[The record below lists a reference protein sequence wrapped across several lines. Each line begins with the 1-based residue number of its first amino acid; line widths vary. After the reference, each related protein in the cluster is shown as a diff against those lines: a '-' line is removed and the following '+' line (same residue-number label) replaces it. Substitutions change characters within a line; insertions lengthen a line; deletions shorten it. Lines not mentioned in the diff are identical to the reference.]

1 MRMKRSGA
9 AAAIL
14 AACMLTV
21 SVGGCGRGDDIGT
34 KVVLTTGF
42 DKDEIFRIETSS
54 CSLPELMVYLTTI
67 QNRYES
73 VYGREIWQTNADGVT
88 LEENVK
94 NIALAQIAQIKTM
107 NLLAQQY
114 NVTLNST
121 EKEQA
126 RAAAAQYFSSLNDA
140 EIEAMQVTQETIE
153 TLYSEFA
160 LANKVYEYIIKD
172 INPEIS
178 DDEARIITV
187 WQIHLDTRE
196 SAEEILEKLAQ
207 EKEFMTLASAYS
219 KDSQISYTFGRGEKP
234 AAYEEAAFALENEG
248 VSGIIEEEDGY
259 YILKCVN
266 NFDREATEANKVTM
280 VERRRD
286 EIFSGVYEEL
296 VANTPSEFNTKIW
309 EQVHFEDWTG
319 GIPESFLEVYSRYFE
334 GE

>member
-1 MRMKRSGA
+1 MRQKVKRGLV
-9 AAAIL
+9 ICL
-14 AACMLTV
+14 AACMLT
-21 SVGGCGRGDDIGT
+21 GGLEGCSHFENT
-34 KVVLTTGF
+34 EFVLTTGLTENQLF
-42 DKDEIFRIETSS
+42 KVGSS
-54 CSLPELMVYLTTI
+54 VCTLPEAMIYVMDY
-67 QNRYES
+67 QRQYES
-73 VYGREIWQTNADGVT
+73 VYGVEMWEHDFGGIT
-88 LEENVK
+88 LEEYVK
-94 NIALAQIAQIKTM
+94 NIIVSQLAAMKAVT
-107 NLLAQQY
+107 LLAEEY
-114 NVTLNST
+114 EVTLT
-121 EKEQA
+121 EAETDHVKKAAEEYYTSMGSDMVKYMGLKEEHVE
-126 RAAAAQYFSSLNDA
+126 SLYHDH
-140 EIEAMQVTQETIE
+140 V
-153 TLYSEFA
+153 LSR
-160 LANKVYEYIIKD
+160 KVYQEITKD
-172 INPEIS
+172 VNTEVS

-207 EKEFMTLASAYS
+207 EKEFMTLASAYR
-219 KDSQISYTFGRGEKP
+219 KDSQLSYTFGRGEKP